1 LEPEAGRPW
10 PRRWGLKTDLVEEVR
25 AGDVRALARA
35 ITLVENARP
44 EATPL
49 LAALFPHAGRS
60 LVVGV
65 TGPPGSGKSTLV
77 DRLTAHL
84 RREGKSVGI
93 VAVDPTSPFSGG
105 AILGDRIRM
114 QAHATDPGVFIR
126 SMATR
131 GHLGGL
137 AAATGHVLT
146 VLAASGKDVILV
158 ETVGVGQDEVEIV
171 GTADVSLVVLV
182 PGLGD
187 EVQTLKAGIME
198 IADVFVVNKA
208 DRDGVE
214 RLVTE
219 IQSMLSMAPPGGAPP
234 AIVETVASADQGVRE
249 LLVAVEAFRQRADAT
264 GVLAR
269 KRRAHL
275 RQQFEDTLKERLLS
289 HVWSRVL
296 LPADVEKT
304 VERLAARTIDPFTA
318 ADEVMGRMGL
328 PDHGGRA

>member
-1 LEPEAGRPW
+1 MAGQDAALAGRV
-10 PRRWGLKTDLVEEVR
+10 L
-25 AGDVRALARA
+25 AGDVRAIARA
-35 ITLVENARP
+35 ITLVEDGRP
-44 EATPL
+44 EARAL

-65 TGPPGSGKSTLV
+65 TGPPGAGKSSLV
-77 DRLTAHL
+77 DRLAAEL
-84 RREGKSVGI
+84 RRREKTVGI

-137 AAATGHVLT
+137 TAATAHALVVLS
-146 VLAASGKDVILV
+146 ASGKDVILV

-187 EVQTLKAGIME
+187 EVQALKAGIME

-214 RLVTE
+214 RVVAE
-219 IQSMLSMAPPGGAPP
+219 IESMLSLAGEDGPRP
-234 AIVETVASADQGVRE
+234 AVVKTVATRGEGTGA
-249 LLVAVEAFRQRADAT
+249 LLDE
-264 GVLAR
+264 VLAFHARAEASGALGR
-269 KRRAHL
+269 KRREQL
-275 RQQFEDTLKERLLS
+275 RRQLEHAVRERVMS
-289 HVWSRVL
+289 HVFARVVPKAEL
-296 LPADVEKT
+296 DAT
-304 VERLAARTIDPFTA
+304 VERLVAREEDPFSA
-318 ADEVMGRMGL
+318 AERIAGRMGI
-328 PDHGGRA
+328 A